1 MSNESIYPGIFAEF
15 DSLKPKGWNGFG
27 HSSDFEYIQFSDNK
41 IVAVPMPMSPLYR
54 VENEYH

>member
-1 MSNESIYPGIFAEF
+1 MSIYPGIFAEF